1 MARVE
6 TAAAEE
12 EKQRGEIFTTTNSFM
27 IRFQIGN
34 FVVIGSDIDIYDI
47 AKVDSVNEAS
57 KDLYYQ
63 ADLRKQE
70 LKVLRKYRQN
80 TGSHGDTHAPSTQ

>member
-1 MARVE
+1 
-6 TAAAEE
+6 
-12 EKQRGEIFTTTNSFM
+12 M

-70 LKVLRKYRQN
+70 LKVLRKYRQPWRDTCPIN
-80 TGSHGDTHAPSTQ
+80 SVIMCLGSDAKITKEILDYISAQTKEIYS